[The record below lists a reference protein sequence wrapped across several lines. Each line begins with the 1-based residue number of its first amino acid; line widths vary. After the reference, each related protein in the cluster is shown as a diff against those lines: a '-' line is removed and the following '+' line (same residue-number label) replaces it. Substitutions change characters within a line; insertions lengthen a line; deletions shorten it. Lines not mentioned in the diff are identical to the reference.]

1 MKQPLPYKRTDR
13 VGHQVIRI
21 LGEIAARHIDL
32 SHLGFIT
39 FTGVQVAPD
48 LRYARIYYSVI
59 NPQMEIDKITDELNQ
74 KVKAFKKYLAPEL
87 PLKNLPD
94 LRFFYDGSLDYMEKI
109 STIIQDI
116 DIPEEIEDTENE

>member
-13 VGHQVIRI
+13 VGHQVIQI
-21 LGEIAARHIDL
+21 LGEIATKYINL

-39 FTGVQVAPD
+39 FTEVQIAPD
-48 LRYARIYYSVI
+48 LRHAKVFYSVI
-59 NPQMEIDKITDELNQ
+59 NPRMDIEKITIQLNK

-94 LRFFYDGSLDYMEKI
+94 LHFYYDGSLEYMDKI
-109 STIIQDI
+109 NTIVSKL
-116 DIPEEIEDTENE
+116 DIPDENCSDEEE